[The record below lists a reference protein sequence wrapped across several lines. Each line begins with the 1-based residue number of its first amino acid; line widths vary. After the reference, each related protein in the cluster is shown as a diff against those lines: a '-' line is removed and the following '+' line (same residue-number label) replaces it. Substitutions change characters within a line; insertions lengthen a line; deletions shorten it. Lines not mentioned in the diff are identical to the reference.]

1 MKYGVIVRN
10 VTDLWAQPKF
20 NSERKSQLLY
30 NDTVTITQKR
40 AGYLRVYQND
50 GYNGWV
56 DERAINIVSRNAWQ
70 KYKRKLNFNVTSK
83 TAAIKSNNKQSDK
96 FPAFLYY
103 GTKLAVKRKSGNHR
117 IVETVTGNRL
127 KILSGDC
134 EKTDI
139 NYDSRKTANNI
150 IRDARRFLGVPYL
163 WGGSTP
169 FGYDCSG
176 MVQTLYARAGINL
189 RRDSKDQ
196 RKAGTR
202 IGKNDVKKGD
212 LLLFPGHVAI
222 ALDKGKIIH
231 SSLAEGGVAINSLT
245 PDSDNFRKD
254 LYSSFLEARRVLK

>member
-1 MKYGVIVRN
+1 MKYGVIIRN
-10 VTDLWAQPKF
+10 VTDLWSEPKF
-20 NSERKSQLLY
+20 NSERRSQLLY
-30 NDTVTITQKR
+30 NETVTITQKR

-50 GYNGWV
+50 GYTGWV
-56 DERAINIVSRNAWQ
+56 DKRAINIVSNNAWQ

-96 FPAFLYY
+96 FPAFLFY

-117 IVETVTGNRL
+117 TVETITGESF
-127 KILSGDC
+127 KILSGNC
-134 EKTDI
+134 ENTDI
-139 NYDSRKTANNI
+139 VHNSRKDSSII

-189 RRDSKDQ
+189 PRDSKDQ

-202 IGKNDVKKGD
+202 IDKEDIKKGD
-212 LLLFPGHVAI
+212 LLFFPGHVAI

-245 PDSDNFRKD
+245 PDSANFRKD
-254 LYSSFLEARRVLK
+254 LYSSFLEVRRVLK